1 MTPAIEPIPSQER
14 QRWAPAPWV
23 LSNGIGNE
31 GHVGLWRERGI
42 SERLLASS
50 QTERGVKGIAGRGLH
65 RSKGLEARNM
75 SWRGAGGE
83 GGYLSNQPKPSRPVA
98 TFFKPWQAETA
109 VPSTPAQRLNPQTS
123 CGWTADELREPSGSG
138 KRGLRQTD
146 KGATGQGLY
155 LTGSPKGRPEPGF
168 REGARGHILTRGDRK
183 PAWCLSDSRQTDCT
197 DLSSQQTPGSQ
208 AELGQPLIHPTS
220 GQTRGAKDT
229 PPTPKQT
236 EPAGPLH

>member
-1 MTPAIEPIPSQER
+1 M
-14 QRWAPAPWV
+14 

-31 GHVGLWRERGI
+31 GHVGLWRDRGI

-50 QTERGVKGIAGRGLH
+50 QTERGVKGIAGRGPH

-75 SWRGAGGE
+75 SWRGVGG
-83 GGYLSNQPKPSRPVA
+83 GRLSQQPARALPTCGRLLQTLA
-98 TFFKPWQAETA
+98 HAETA

-123 CGWTADELREPSGSG
+123 CGWTAGELREPSGSG

-197 DLSSQQTPGSQ
+197 DLSS
-208 AELGQPLIHPTS
+208 
-220 GQTRGAKDT
+220 
-229 PPTPKQT
+229 
-236 EPAGPLH
+236 